1 MKIVYARN
9 VNEAYTLGMRL
20 LARDGV
26 KESSR
31 YGDVLV
37 MPCPVTTVYTHPCER
52 VLFNKARD
60 ANPFFHLMESLWML
74 AGRNDVA
81 WVSEFSSKIGEF
93 SDNGENFHAAYG
105 HRWKS
110 HFEVDQ
116 VAEIIKEL
124 KANPESRRAV
134 IGMWD
139 PKVDLNKEGKDFPC
153 NLTIAFR
160 LKALSN
166 NAKRTLDITVY
177 NRSNDII
184 WGAYGANAVHMSILQ
199 EYIAA
204 CLEAKVGLYY
214 QVSNNYHAYVTIFEK
229 VGIPDPHPMDPYE
242 RGEYRVSPLVED
254 PSWWMQDLAWFIND
268 TRWDDPRLRRPTYFN
283 NFFARVAE
291 PMRHAWHYYKQKDYP
306 GALAMVDEITAEDWQ
321 EVCRR
326 WLVRRMEKR
335 NERIRTVAED

>member
-37 MPCPVTTVYTHPCER
+37 MPCPVTTVYTHPWER
-52 VLFNKARD
+52 VLVNEARD

-81 WVSEFSSKIGEF
+81 LISEFSSKIGEF

-160 LKALSN
+160 LRALPN
-166 NAKRTLDITVY
+166 YAKRTLDVTVY

-214 QVSNNYHAYVTIFEK
+214 QVSNNYHAYVNIFEK
-229 VGIPDPHPMDPYE
+229 VGIPAPHPMDPYE
-242 RGEYRVSPLVED
+242 RGEYWISPLVED
-254 PSWWMQDLAWFIND
+254 SDRWMQDLTSFMNNEQSI
-268 TRWDDPRLRRPTYFN
+268 YIN

-306 GALAMVDEITAEDWQ
+306 GALAMVDEIVADDWRD
-321 EVCRR
+321 VCRR
-326 WLVRRMEKR
+326 WLARRMEKH
-335 NERIRTVAED
+335 NERIRTVAAD